1 MKIAL
6 LASIIFLAGC
16 IAPQTAI
23 TETINTVPT
32 VVVAAAE
39 TEKVTAPVAVEQS
52 KPVEKIV
59 EEKPKEVDNEPKY
72 RYSCILVV
80 EQGKQVQ
87 KCKKIRVRESF
98 QGTPVPR

>member
-6 LASIIFLAGC
+6 LASIVFLAGC
-16 IAPQTAI
+16 FAPQTAI
-23 TETINTVPT
+23 TEPVNTVPT
-32 VVVAAAE
+32 VVVAE
-39 TEKVTAPVAVEQS
+39 VKTEKVSEPAVVEQS
-52 KPVEKIV
+52 KPVEKNV

-98 QGTPVPR
+98 QGTTVPR